1 MQLTQFDR
9 WLREKF
15 IYRTHIYTM
24 RLPESGVPSQVM
36 VEELED
42 TPTRR
47 YRYRLVVNAKRDV
60 EALLAALRDGN
71 QMFTTRVVEA
81 NPWYKPIIAPKGKS
95 FFFRIFWWAVVMAL
109 VTTAVIVVYGILSNE
124 ELKSELMEALD
135 LFRDG

>member
-109 VTTAVIVVYGILSNE
+109 VTAAVIVVYGILSNE

>member
-24 RLPESGVPSQVM
+24 RIPESGVPSQVT
-36 VEELED
+36 VEELEE
-42 TPTRR
+42 TPSRR
-47 YRYRLVVNAKRDV
+47 YRYRLIVSAKRDL
-60 EALLAALRDGN
+60 ENLLAALRDGN

-95 FFFRIFWWAVVMAL
+95 FFFRIFWWLVVMAL
-109 VTTAVIVVYGILSNE
+109 VITAGTVVYSILSNE
-124 ELKSELMEALD
+124 ELKSELMEAFN

>member
-95 FFFRIFWWAVVMAL
+95 FFFRIFWWSVVMAL
-109 VTTAVIVVYGILSNE
+109 VTAAVIVVYGILSNE